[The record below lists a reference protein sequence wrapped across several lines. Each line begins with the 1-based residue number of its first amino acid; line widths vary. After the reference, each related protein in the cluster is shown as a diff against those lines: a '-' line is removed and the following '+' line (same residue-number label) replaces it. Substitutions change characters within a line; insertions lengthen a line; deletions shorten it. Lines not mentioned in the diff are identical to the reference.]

1 MLFFLVVW
9 TMTTHG
15 KFSDSGDEPH
25 YLMVAESIVS
35 DGDLDVG
42 NNYRNGDGRWF
53 GADTLEAGPHARVT
67 RQGATWST
75 HDVGV
80 PVILTPIYAVA
91 SRVSRLVPN
100 SFLTAI
106 RQPRGL
112 FAYSLV
118 SLTLVAL
125 TAFGMSLVISGW
137 TRREPPSYVLAAA
150 AVLAL
155 SPPVLSHAFLVFP
168 ETLAL
173 FVISAVVW
181 TCCLARHELSQR
193 RMFCLA
199 LAVGCLPWL
208 HRKYSLLALGV
219 MLLVAYQQR
228 QWFRRQSPSSLATL
242 LALVALPQLA
252 LHAWT
257 WHAWGNIGGPQML
270 DSLPFSI
277 SGIQRGS
284 LGLLL
289 DRERGLAGYA
299 PIYLVLPAC
308 WVLAWRDVRAYAVPI
323 ALLFF
328 PMAAFAVW
336 SAGFSPAA
344 RYLVPLMPL
353 LAAPIP
359 RAMGYSALKWIA
371 LPFALMQLAVTA
383 AVWQTPRTLWP
394 KEQGTNG
401 ALELLG
407 AIGRAYE
414 RLLPSMMTGDSVLRG
429 WTTAVAIALFTMVV
443 VAVCRRNA
451 PAGRTGAPGVDR

>member
-9 TMTTHG
+9 TLTTHG

-25 YLMVAESIVS
+25 YLMVAESIVA
-35 DGDLDVG
+35 DGDLDVA

-67 RQGATWST
+67 RQGTTWST

-80 PVILTPIYAVA
+80 PIVLAPVYAAA
-91 SRVSRLVPN
+91 SRVSRLVPD

-125 TAFGMSLVISGW
+125 TSFGMSLVISGW
-137 TRREPPSYVLAAA
+137 MRREPPPYVMAAA
-150 AVLAL
+150 AVLAF

-173 FVISAVVW
+173 FVISVVVW
-181 TCCLARHELSQR
+181 MCCLSPHEVTRR
-193 RMFCLA
+193 RMFWLA

-208 HRKYSLLALGV
+208 HRKYSFLALGV
-219 MLLVAYQQR
+219 MLLIVYQQR
-228 QWFRRQSPSSLATL
+228 QWFRRQSRGTWA
-242 LALVALPQLA
+242 ALGAFAILPQLA

-257 WHAWGNIGGPQML
+257 WHAWGNLGGPQML
-270 DSLPFSI
+270 DTLPFSLA
-277 SGIQRGS
+277 GIQRGS

-299 PIYLVLPAC
+299 PIYLLLPAC
-308 WVLAWRDVRAYAVPI
+308 WALAWRDVRAYALPI
-323 ALLFF
+323 VLLFV

-353 LAAPIP
+353 LVMPVPLALSYP
-359 RAMGYSALKWIA
+359 ALKWIA
-371 LPFALMQLAVTA
+371 APFALMQVAVTA
-383 AVWQTPRTLWP
+383 AVWQTPRALWP
-394 KEQGTNG
+394 QERGTNA
-401 ALELLG
+401 ALEQLG
-407 AIGRAYE
+407 AIGKTYE
-414 RLLPSMMTGDSVLRG
+414 HMLPSMMTGDSVFRG
-429 WTTAVAIALFTMVV
+429 WMTAGVIAMMTLGV
-443 VAVCRRNA
+443 VAVCRWKAAVRRA
-451 PAGRTGAPGVDR
+451 QLPSGR